1 MGAGATPSPQPPP
14 ARGGGGS
21 QLLPL
26 PLREGAG
33 GRGPRQRHTTK
44 LETIALDV
52 PESALEAYESA
63 LATVCATVG
72 FFRDQKTGDWRI
84 EGVKPIATAEPELTA
99 ALALAAAL
107 TGVAA
112 PIQRTPTPAEG
123 WLARTYAAFPEQHV
137 GRRFAVRGTHL
148 DGRLSPGRITL
159 TLDAGLAFGSG
170 EHGSTRGCLR
180 ALERIVHRRPRRIL
194 DMGTGSAIL
203 AMAAAALLHRPVL
216 ATDIE
221 PWSVRVARKN
231 AKLNRLGMKL
241 RVRLADGW
249 RHRLVRAAAPYD
261 LVFANILARPLCLM
275 ATGLAAHLS
284 PGGTAILSGLLDTQA
299 RGVLAA
305 HRRRGLR
312 LEGRVQ
318 EGPWTTLIL
327 RAAGRTQ

>member
-1 MGAGATPSPQPPP
+1 MTGSAPSPRPPP
-14 ARGGGGS
+14 AWGGGVTS
-21 QLLPL
+21 VVPL
-26 PLREGAG
+26 PLREGVG
-33 GRGPRQRHTTK
+33 GRGQRQRFALS
-44 LETIALDV
+44 LETVFIDV
-52 PESALEAYESA
+52 PDSALEAYEAA
-63 LATVCATVG
+63 LASVCATVG
-72 FFRDQKTGDWRI
+72 FFRDQTTGNWRI
-84 EGVKPIATAEPELTA
+84 EGVKPIAAAEPELAA

-112 PIQRTPTPAEG
+112 PIKRTPTPAEG

-148 DGRLSPGRITL
+148 DSALATGRITL

-180 ALERIVHRRPRRIL
+180 ALERVSYRLPRHIL
-194 DMGTGSAIL
+194 DMGTGSGIL
-203 AMAAAALLHRPVL
+203 AMAAARLLHRPVL

-221 PWSVRVARKN
+221 RWSVRVARRN
-231 AKLNRLGMKL
+231 AALNRLGTKM
-241 RVRLADGW
+241 RIRLADGW
-249 RHRLVRAAAPYD
+249 RHRLVLAAAPYD

-275 ATGLAAHLS
+275 AKGLAAHLS
-284 PGGTAILSGLLDTQA
+284 PGGTAILSGLLETQA

-312 LEGRVQ
+312 LEGRVR